1 MKKFLLLLCLTVGT
15 AFSST
20 AQVPGCATMTT
31 PANMATNVTLFLA
44 GSPAVPSVALAWTA
58 PSTGGTPTGYKI
70 RWGASIAAMTVLGT
84 TPNLAVNITNVTAN
98 TTYYWQALSTNASGD
113 AVCSTIFSFTTGALP
128 GAPTETCLL
137 GGLYPT
143 ATYTPATCNGT
154 TVNQITTDSWA
165 GEFSNINVIVGQTY
179 KFQSSVATDYIKIST
194 TAAPT
199 VIAAQGTGSVIWT
212 ATATEVVRFYIHT
225 NNLCGTQDVN
235 RVRTIIC
242 GGSLSS
248 NTFDASQ
255 FTIYPNPASD
265 VLNVRLAGA
274 LSTISTVQVVDLN
287 GRQVISK
294 SFNNV
299 IDAQINVSDLS
310 AGMYLVNITSGET
323 TVTQKFLKQ

>member
-1 MKKFLLLLCLTVGT
+1 MKKFLLLLCVTVGT

-31 PANMATNVTLFLA
+31 PADAATNVTL
-44 GSPAVPSVALAWTA
+44 GGTNAVPSVALAWTA
-58 PSTGGTPTGYKI
+58 PTTGGTPTGYKI
-70 RWGASIAAMTVLGT
+70 RWGASPTTLTVLGT
-84 TPNLAVNITNVTAN
+84 TPNLAVNITGVTAN
-98 TTYYWQALSTNASGD
+98 TTYYWQALATNTTGD
-113 AVCSTIFSFTTGALP
+113 AVCSTIFSLTTGALP
-128 GAPTETCLL
+128 AAPTTTCLT
-137 GGLYPT
+137 GDLYPT
-143 ATYTPATCNGT
+143 AAFTPATCDGT
-154 TVNQITTDSWA
+154 TVNQVAADTWA
-165 GEFSNINVIVGQTY
+165 GEFSNINVTLGQTY
-179 KFQSSVATDYIKIST
+179 IFQSSVATDYIKIST

-199 VIAAQGTGSVIWT
+199 AIAAQGTGSVTWT

-274 LSTISTVQVVDLN
+274 LSTISTVQIVDLN
-287 GRQVISK
+287 GRQVFSK

-299 IDAQINVSDLS
+299 SDAQINVNDLS
-310 AGMYLVNITSGET
+310 AGMYLINITSGD
-323 TVTQKFLKQ
+323 TVETQKFLKK